1 MPRKRDN
8 PEINASSMADI
19 AFLLLIFF
27 LVTTTIDTD
36 KGMLV
41 RLPQW
46 VEPDE
51 LPPPDKSNKR
61 NVLEILVNQYDQ
73 LLVNGEL
80 MTIENLKRTTKEF
93 LNNNGD
99 GTCDYCV
106 GAGLSDKS
114 DNPKKAIVSLKNDRA
129 TSYDMYISVYNEL
142 LAAYNELRDNTAK
155 KEYGKLYDELF
166 DKDDCNDCER
176 DKIKAKWPLRISE
189 AEPESY
195 GDNK

>member
-1 MPRKRDN
+1 MAKRKN

-51 LPPPDKSNKR
+51 LPPPDEANRR

-73 LLVNGEL
+73 LLVNKEL
-80 MTIENLKRTTKEF
+80 MTIDDLKRTTKEF
-93 LNNNGD
+93 ITNNGD
-99 GTCDYCV
+99 GTCGHCR
-106 GAGLSDKS
+106 GGLRNPTLS
-114 DNPKKAIVSLKNDRA
+114 DNPKDAIVSLKNDRA

-142 LAAYNELRDNTAK
+142 QAAYTELRDEYSIAT
-155 KEYGKLYDELF
+155 YGKAYEELSNQEDRNLVRLELF
-166 DKDDCNDCER
+166 
-176 DKIKAKWPLRISE
+176 PMRISE
-189 AEPESY
+189 AEPESF
-195 GDNK
+195 GKE